1 MGNIYSALKRGK
13 NTTQDD
19 DNDAKFISQKIYK
32 QLINYIRM
40 MCSNFIA
47 MFSENM
53 IYTKPTI

>member
-32 QLINYIRM
+32 VNQLYKDDV
-40 MCSNFIA
+40 F
-47 MFSENM
+47 
-53 IYTKPTI
+53 